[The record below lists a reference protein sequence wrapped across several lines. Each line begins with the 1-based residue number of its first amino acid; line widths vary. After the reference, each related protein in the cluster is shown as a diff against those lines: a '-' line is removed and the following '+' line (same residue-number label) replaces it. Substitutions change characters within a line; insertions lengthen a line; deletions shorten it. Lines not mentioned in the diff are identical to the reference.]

1 MIRNSVLVAAMV
13 LCAAGCSK
21 DSAAD
26 SKGAAPTATKA
37 DEKPVTTAAP
47 KPSAAP
53 TADKPAEV
61 AGGVPDIPETQS
73 KPPSVAEWATGKEVN
88 TVGPNSAAKD
98 CTMKIVREWLKINC
112 TGKIVDATMMEGFG
126 KDGFDYFQSVK
137 PGTMADFVVRVK
149 KGGAL
154 KLRINREKDRASLFM
169 NWPSGSP
176 KPTIIALQH
185 MAL

>member
-1 MIRNSVLVAAMV
+1 MLQDARRDVPPAIETAMLVEYQRIKQGAENLQVLESVRSL
-13 LCAAGCSK
+13 
-21 DSAAD
+21 
-26 SKGAAPTATKA
+26 
-37 DEKPVTTAAP
+37 
-47 KPSAAP
+47 
-53 TADKPAEV
+53 
-61 AGGVPDIPETQS
+61 
-73 KPPSVAEWATGKEVN
+73 
-88 TVGPNSAAKD
+88 VGPNSAAKD
-98 CTMKIVREWLKINC
+98 CTMKIVREWLKVNC